1 MVDSQACLL
10 QCLWI
15 IIPVQM
21 DLCSWDLSPPKRMED
36 SYLHPLPGSRVK
48 GAPAPARITS
58 QLLPNAP
65 EGCSIPALYHNL
77 TEICNEPF
85 PGCPYSYCV
94 SSNIEAS
101 LPLLVFCPISLLST
115 FQSGKTQLWIFK
127 VPTWPG
133 LSFCAR
139 ACLSL
144 ALLLG
149 PVCWACHGSS
159 PHLFS
164 LPSYHVRS
172 YHFSLFSIP
181 AVLSL
186 HLRLNL

>member
-1 MVDSQACLL
+1 MDSQACLL

-133 LSFCAR
+133 LSFCALT
-139 ACLSL
+139 AFTAWLSCPGFPQQGFL
-144 ALLLG
+144 
-149 PVCWACHGSS
+149 PVCCGSPPPPCFS
-159 PHLFS
+159 PPFYLVKSKSFF
-164 LPSYHVRS
+164 LC
-172 YHFSLFSIP
+172 SIP
-181 AVLSL
+181 PVLS
-186 HLRLNL
+186 